1 MNELTETIARR
12 IRGILYRG
20 LGHIV
25 GKALNIGPIGRGG
38 RQRLQICRITGQLH
52 VEWRARDLHPWDR
65 DLPLE
70 CCSELFRAQTIM
82 DTDNAVARLF
92 SLVPEVDTITIQVR
106 SPQSDGGTILAG
118 TISRTSHTACR
129 AVPSPRMRLKMMGIR
144 GDVTYEG
151 VGCLQIGTSDS

>member
-1 MNELTETIARR
+1 MNELTDTIARR
-12 IRGILYRG
+12 IRGMLHRG
-20 LGHIV
+20 LGHTV

-38 RQRLQICRITGQLH
+38 RQRLQICRITGQLD
-52 VEWRARDLHPWDR
+52 VEWRARDLDPWDR

-70 CCSELFRAQTIM
+70 RRSDLFQTQTIM

-106 SPQSDGGTILAG
+106 SPQSDGSTILAG
-118 TISRTSHTACR
+118 TISRTSHAACR

-144 GDVTYEG
+144 GDVTYERLG
-151 VGCLQIGTSDS
+151 RLQIS

>member
-25 GKALNIGPIGRGG
+25 GKALNIGPIRRGG

-52 VEWRARDLHPWDR
+52 VEWRARDLHAWDR

-70 CCSELFRAQTIM
+70 RRSELFRAQTIE

-106 SPQSDGGTILAG
+106 SPQSDGGTISA
-118 TISRTSHTACR
+118 
-129 AVPSPRMRLKMMGIR
+129 
-144 GDVTYEG
+144 
-151 VGCLQIGTSDS
+151 